1 MSPIQ
6 AYSVQKTQDLLS
18 SGQFWIDSSKIKNLK
33 F

>member
-6 AYSVQKTQDLLS
+6 AYSVQTQDLLS